1 MFTFIHKLGTSLK
14 WTISHR
20 PGHLMMF
27 FHWIAVRHFQ
37 FFIALIHCLTSFL
50 GSLYQQSSMICG
62 DINHNFGV
70 SKCSCHHDI
79 RQMSEAWNEETGLT
93 AGFRVSSFCQSFLLC
108 LFEPMLEFGSLYILV
123 VTCSYYSFHFVFYLK
138 LFTNHAF
145 SFEFRYWIGKD
156 ISEAIVAFWAHLCG
170 CSISD
175 NIFWVCRLCCMPFII
190 VYDDGECVIANI

>member
-14 WTISHR
+14 WTINHR

-79 RQMSEAWNEETGLT
+79 RRMSEAWNEETGLT
-93 AGFRVSSFCQSFLLC
+93 AGFLLPIISSLSFWTYAWIW
-108 LFEPMLEFGSLYILV
+108 LFVYLGCDLFVLFISFRILPETLYES
-123 VTCSYYSFHFVFYLK
+123 CF
-138 LFTNHAF
+138 LF
-145 SFEFRYWIGKD
+145 WI
-156 ISEAIVAFWAHLCG
+156 
-170 CSISD
+170 
-175 NIFWVCRLCCMPFII
+175 
-190 VYDDGECVIANI
+190 